1 MRRAATRRPTTLWRV
16 ARRSVLKIHDS
27 KKQPNPVHR
36 AAPRFRVLNENAAS
50 AVVQRHAQVSFASI
64 AGERD
69 AIRRRSDR
77 TVDVDLYRQRI
88 ATCRREAHGS
98 AALTSAWAGVLAMI
112 AIYLALFFAAELT
125 RTSNRSH
132 AAVSMVAIVGIAL
145 SGPERLERPSD

>member
-1 MRRAATRRPTTLWRV
+1 M
-16 ARRSVLKIHDS
+16 
-27 KKQPNPVHR
+27 QPKPVHG
-36 AAPRFRVLNENAAS
+36 AAPGFRVLNENAAS
-50 AVVQRHAQVSFASI
+50 AMVQRHAQVSLASI

-88 ATCRREAHGS
+88 ATCRREGHGS

-112 AIYLALFFAAELT
+112 AIYLALFFAAEQT

-132 AAVSMVAIVGIAL
+132 AAVPMVAIPTAPDIL
-145 SGPERLERPSD
+145 F